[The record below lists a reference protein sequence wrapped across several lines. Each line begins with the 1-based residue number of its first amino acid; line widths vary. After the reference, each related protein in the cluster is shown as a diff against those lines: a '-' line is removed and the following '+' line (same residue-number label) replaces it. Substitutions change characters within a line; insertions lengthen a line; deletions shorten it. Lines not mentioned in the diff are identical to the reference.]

1 MSDDATALKR
11 ERMNV
16 GDTELLRTINHSWCD
31 AAGVVDPAA
40 FNLSPADRKDFNRLS
55 IARGDATTPEHA
67 YADRAAS
74 IKARCDANGRKY
86 KPPAG
91 VLAVTVDE
99 VESAEIKSSEGTRTP
114 LTVWDDSMNKNRSD
128 YHGHIDFNEV
138 PAEHRGLCLLAAKTM
153 LAKAQDR
160 GWKFRP
166 VAPPESP

>member
-1 MSDDATALKR
+1 MGDDATALKR
-11 ERMNV
+11 VRMDA
-16 GDTELLRTINHSWCD
+16 GDTELLRTINNAWCN

-55 IARGDATTPEHA
+55 IARGDATSPEQA
-67 YADRAAS
+67 YADRAAC

-86 KPPAG
+86 KAPAG

-99 VESAEIKSSEGTRTP
+99 VESAEIKSSEGGRAP
-114 LTVWDDSMNKNRSD
+114 LTVWDDSMNDSRSD

-138 PAEHRGLCLLAAKTM
+138 PADDRGSCLLAAKAM
-153 LAKAQDR
+153 LAKAQAR

-166 VAPPESP
+166 VEPPE